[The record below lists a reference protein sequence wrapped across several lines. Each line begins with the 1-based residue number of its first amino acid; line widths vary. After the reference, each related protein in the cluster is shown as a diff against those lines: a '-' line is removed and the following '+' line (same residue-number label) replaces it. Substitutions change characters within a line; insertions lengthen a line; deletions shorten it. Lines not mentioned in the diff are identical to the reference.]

1 MIPEIVVAK
10 QVLIKNTVEILVS
23 SDISK
28 NVSEKQLGLI
38 QMLTTDVGKIITDK
52 SFLPQHVAFLNVYFH
67 CIKTKKRVPSFF
79 MIWDLFRVK
88 TRSAYNKTHFES
100 YINTPYDEW
109 IELENIDLDEEIDHT
124 ICTCVNTHCKQI
136 PRLFQQPMINM
147 DDYLDQASDID
158 YGIIEEIG
166 TRDAWMYAN
175 LFQLDDG
182 LEICYP
188 IHYKNVQYY
197 ITYTLLGIY
206 YCDYKELLPT
216 DKHIRASIAIID
228 PILTIFLAGD
238 SKLYKEYKPF
248 LKLGYYYVS
257 VSKKSPASADLA
269 DDGRIFKLQK
279 IEQLPMSLNQYVS
292 PIITKTA
299 FGILLDKQ
307 TIIHK
312 KPRVVK
318 RKQIKPSCRSDI
330 EYESDDVDVEITY
343 CDIIVKPEMIIK
355 RPTIQPI
362 CRSDI
367 ISEVHIYNEVYI
379 PASIRPLH
387 IVFNKYSICERDRI
401 TNLLNATYKTNSKF
415 QEFVNKYDTIKV
427 LKSLHYDTSRIDKS
441 LHFNA
446 VFINR
451 SEEST
456 VYHLYVTEE
465 KIYSVTTIINIL

>member
-28 NVSEKQLGLI
+28 KVSEKQLGLI
-38 QMLTTDVGKIITDK
+38 QLLTTDVGKIITDK

-67 CIKTKKRVPSFF
+67 SIKTKKRVPSFF

-109 IELENIDLDEEIDHT
+109 IELENIDLDEEINHT
-124 ICTCVNTHCKQI
+124 ICKCVNTCCKQI

-166 TRDAWMYAN
+166 NREAWMYAN

-248 LKLGYYYVS
+248 LKLGYYYIS
-257 VSKKSPASADLA
+257 VSKKSPASADLST
-269 DDGRIFKLQK
+269 DGRIFKLQK
-279 IEQLPMSLNQYVS
+279 IEQPPMSLNQYVS
-292 PIITKTA
+292 PIITKMA
-299 FGILLDKQ
+299 FGIPLDKQ
-307 TIIHK
+307 TIVHK
-312 KPRVVK
+312 PKIIKK
-318 RKQIKPSCRSDI
+318 RKQIKPSCRVDI
-330 EYESDDVDVEITY
+330 EYESDDVAVEITY
-343 CDIIVKPEMIIK
+343 CSVNIETMPIVKRPSITPVCRPEI
-355 RPTIQPI
+355 
-362 CRSDI
+362 I
-367 ISEVHIYNEVYI
+367 ISEVNIYI

-387 IVFNKYSICERDRI
+387 IVFNKYSICEKDRI
-401 TNLLNATYKTNSKF
+401 TDLLNATYKTNSKF

-441 LHFNA
+441 LHFNC
-446 VFINR
+446 VFINKI
-451 SEEST
+451 EEST
-456 VYHLYVTEE
+456 VYHLYVFEE
-465 KIYSVTTIINIL
+465 QIYSVTTIINIL

>member
-38 QMLTTDVGKIITDK
+38 QLLTTDVGKIITDK
-52 SFLPQHVAFLNVYFH
+52 PYLVQHIAFLNVYFH
-67 CIKTKKRVPSFF
+67 SIKTKSRVSSFF
-79 MIWDLFRVK
+79 MIWELFRVR
-88 TRSAYNKTHFES
+88 TRSSYNREYLES
-100 YINTPYDEW
+100 YINSISNEYVSSIEADEKCLRRHFKGMPRLFDDLLEHMDDY
-109 IELENIDLDEEIDHT
+109 IELEETSEID
-124 ICTCVNTHCKQI
+124 
-136 PRLFQQPMINM
+136 
-147 DDYLDQASDID
+147 YE
-158 YGIIEEIG
+158 IIQEIG
-166 TRDAWMYAN
+166 YDSVWKYDN
-175 LFQLDDG
+175 VFQLDDG

-188 IHYKNVQYY
+188 IHYKGIQYY
-197 ITYTLLGIY
+197 ITYTLVGIY
-206 YCDYKELLPT
+206 YCDYKELLPK
-216 DKHIRASIAIID
+216 DKHIRASVSVID

-238 SKLYKEYKPF
+238 AALYNGYKNF
-248 LKLGYYYVS
+248 LKIGYYYVS
-257 VSKKSPASADLA
+257 VSKKSPASNDIA

-279 IEQLPMSLNQYVS
+279 IEQPPMSLNQYVS
-292 PIITKTA
+292 PIITKNV

-312 KPRVVK
+312 KPRVIK
-318 RKQIKPSCRSDI
+318 RKQIKPTGKLNI
-330 EYESDDVDVEITY
+330 EYESDDVEVEITY
-343 CDIIVKPEMIIK
+343 CDIIVEPKMIEIK
-355 RPTIQPI
+355 RPSITPV
-362 CRSDI
+362 CKPEELI
-367 ISEVHIYNEVYI
+367 IEDVHIYI
-379 PASIRPLH
+379 PASIRSLH

-446 VFINR
+446 VFVNR

-456 VYHLYVTEE
+456 VYHLYVFEE
-465 KIYSVTTIINIL
+465 QIYSCTTIINIL